1 MIRLYSAGTT
11 DFDNNGIGVLS
22 DVISAKVTE
31 ERNGIFELEFT
42 YPITGLHYGDIIP
55 RNIVVSK
62 PDPNSSAEPFRI
74 YAISRPISGVV
85 TVSACHISYDLSGVV
100 LAPFS
105 QSSAAGT
112 INEINRQ
119 IADSGFSFY
128 SNISTASA
136 FNLRVP
142 TSAPGIMGGKTGS
155 LLDVYGGEY
164 QYRGFQVRLLASR
177 GQNNGV
183 SIRYG
188 KNLTDIKQDIDV
200 QNLYTGVYPYWSG
213 SEDEEVVTL
222 PEGVINAEGDFGFTR
237 IMPLDLSREWQE
249 APTEQQLRE
258 HAEKYIEDNDIT
270 SPDVSISVSFVQ
282 LGQTDEYKD
291 IAVLEHI
298 SLCDTVSI
306 YYDALGVYTSAK
318 VVKTVYNP
326 LTDRYDSIE
335 LGKARATIADT
346 VAQQKV
352 DTSNIPTSSYIQ
364 GLAQAATEWMT
375 NANGGSII
383 ATKTDDGK
391 AWKDF
396 YIIDA
401 MNAEDAVNV
410 LWFNNRGIALSNS
423 GINGPYS
430 DAWTLETG
438 IVANYITSGVLQAS
452 LVRIL
457 GNSNFY
463 WDAANIVA
471 TNPNNKNQQ
480 IRFGLYDG
488 THYGIGFTTNGGKTW
503 QSAISFN
510 GINFSAV
517 QNEINDLDS
526 RMESVEF
533 KVEPTQ
539 IVSTVRSSSGYKSDL
554 NGKVG
559 EDEII
564 SSINQTAEQIKIQA
578 SRISL
583 EGFVSIN
590 NSFSIDSNG
599 NFNATGGT
607 IGGFTIGQNSIY
619 GPGGTELR
627 SNDDWSVVN
636 GLVIQRYY
644 DSSSG
649 KYVAIIGG
657 PGSGAVQ
664 ELRYCPYVTFPNQ
677 SFFRVFTDENNVVR
691 TEIDGPIL
699 YTYPIRGVSPNLYI
713 DDDGKVYRIS
723 E

>member
-1 MIRLYSAGTT
+1 MIRLYSAETT

-42 YPITGLHYGDIIP
+42 YPITGLHYSDIIP

-112 INEINRQ
+112 IQTINSQ
-119 IADSGFSFY
+119 IANSGFSFY
-128 SNISTASA
+128 TNISTASS

-142 TSAPGIMGGKTGS
+142 TSARGIMGGRTGS

-222 PEGVINAEGDFGFTR
+222 PEGVISADVDFGFTR

-258 HAEKYIEDNDIT
+258 RAEKYIEDNDIT

-326 LTDRYDSIE
+326 LTDRYDSID

-471 TNPNNKNQQ
+471 TNPNNQNQQ

-517 QNEINDLDS
+517 ESEINNLES
-526 RMESVEF
+526 RMDSVEF

-539 IVSTVRSSSGYKSDL
+539 IVSTVRSSSGYQSDL
-554 NGKVG
+554 GEKVG

-578 SRISL
+578 SKISL
-583 EGFVSIN
+583 EGFVSVN
-590 NSFSIDSNG
+590 NSFTIDSNG

-607 IGGFTIGQNSIY
+607 IGGFTIGQNSLS

-627 SNDDWSVVN
+627 SNDEWSVVN
-636 GLVIQRYY
+636 GMVIQRYY
-644 DSSSG
+644 DSSTG
-649 KYVAIIGG
+649 KYIGLIGG
-657 PGSGAVQ
+657 AENAGIS
-664 ELRYCPYVTFPNQ
+664 EFRYVPTTMFPNHYY
-677 SFFRVFTDENNVVR
+677 FRIYTDSGNVVR
-691 TEIDGPIL
+691 TLITDPVFSTFTIS
-699 YTYPIRGVSPNLYI
+699 GVSPNLYI
-713 DDDGKVYRIS
+713 DDDGNVYRVS
-723 E
+723 D

>member
-1 MIRLYSAGTT
+1 MIRLYSAGTI

-119 IADSGFSFY
+119 IANSGFSFY

-142 TSAPGIMGGKTGS
+142 TSARGIMGGKTGS

-222 PEGVINAEGDFGFTR
+222 PEGVINAEGDFGFKR

-258 HAEKYIEDNDIT
+258 RAEKYIEDNDIT

-306 YYDALGVYTSAK
+306 YYDALGVSASAK

-410 LWFNNRGIALSNS
+410 LWFNNRGIALSNN

-452 LVRIL
+452 LVKIL

-471 TNPNNKNQQ
+471 TNPNNQNQQ

-488 THYGIGFTTNGGKTW
+488 AHYGIGFTTNGGKTW

-578 SRISL
+578 SKISL

-627 SNDDWSVVN
+627 SNDEWSVVN

-649 KYVAIIGG
+649 KYVAVIGG
-657 PGSGAVQ
+657 PSSGAVQ
-664 ELRYCPYVTFPNQ
+664 ELRYCPYVSFPNQ